1 MCLLR
6 HPFLCCQDGQ
16 IVKRQLWLVQII
28 MMYSNTL
35 AGTQQMFYTRPYNL
49 TGYQHC
55 LPLACPLILSVFD
68 IILSIPATSVD
79 YEGGFSTMRQVKT
92 DWRIKLHIITLND
105 CMGIFWRVLPLQ
117 TLILPMLYTTGTVQE

>member
-6 HPFLCCQDGQ
+6 HPFLCYHDGQ
-16 IVKRQLWLVQII
+16 IVIRQLWLVQII

-35 AGTQQMFYTRPYNL
+35 AGQQMFHTRPYNL
-49 TGYQHC
+49 AGYQHC

-105 CMGIFWRVLPLQ
+105 CMGILWKVLPLQ